1 MAPQNELPL
10 PPLQPQP
17 VLGLGS
23 WQWVSWL
30 CLFSKEAQRWGKTQP
45 QKAAVCE
52 STVLYF
58 QSVGLVKLDES
69 VKVPPPG
76 SSVLMARRL
85 VFPPFHFL
93 PVLLGQL
100 KWKKQPVP
108 QQTPAPGEKQR
119 ACSGDGLE
127 WHSPGGGVA
136 PPGIGMP
143 GEWYILLERCQVFP
157 LAQTLVAVVL
167 PSPCVAVRIT

>member
-30 CLFSKEAQRWGKTQP
+30 CLFSKEAQRWGKTQH

-127 WHSPGGGVA
+127 WHSPGGGLPHLVSGCLA
-136 PPGIGMP
+136 SGTFSWRDAKFSPWPRRWWLSSCHP
-143 GEWYILLERCQVFP
+143 RVLLCE
-157 LAQTLVAVVL
+157 
-167 PSPCVAVRIT
+167 